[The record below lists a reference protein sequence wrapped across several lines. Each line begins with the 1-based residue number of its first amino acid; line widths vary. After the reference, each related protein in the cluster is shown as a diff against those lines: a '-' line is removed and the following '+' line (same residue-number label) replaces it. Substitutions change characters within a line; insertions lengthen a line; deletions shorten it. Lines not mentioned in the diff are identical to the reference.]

1 MQMKSAEDSERV
13 WFVTGASSGFG
24 HAVSRAVLQRGE
36 RVVATGRESDVLE
49 ALVAEFPGHALAL
62 RLDVADGSAAREAVN
77 QAVKQFGRL
86 DVVFNN
92 AGYGHIGS
100 VEELTDEELRRQ
112 LDVNL
117 FGVIHVTR
125 AALPHLRKQRRGH
138 LVQMSSLN
146 GIEGLPGGAYYTAS
160 KFAIEGFSESL
171 AAEVAHLGIHVT
183 IVEPGPF
190 RTRFLDR
197 SAKWAKPMPDYA
209 ESVGKSREMLR
220 QLNGTQ
226 PGDPARAAQA
236 IIEAVDADKPPL
248 RLPLGRMAFEHIR
261 TSLDAEL
268 AELDTWAELGMAADF
283 PTKGGSS
290 DQGPGGSRQ
299 PATATKPTQ
308 RAHEDLVRRAYT
320 AFNDRKVDAGAARW
334 WMLFVMAGM
343 ITASVALLH
352 ATASAAP
359 SRAPH
364 WVRCNKIYGSPLC
377 ISVIGHLDDQADISV
392 WYSKNSGPERSVR
405 LYLERCESAKTRALV
420 AQGKV
425 EAGGTIDGSKTRYIY
440 RNSCWIGVMRVLNQ
454 RFVTGELLTRPK

>member
-1 MQMKSAEDSERV
+1 MQMKSAKDSERV

-24 HAVSRAVLQRGE
+24 HAVSRAALQRGD
-36 RVVATGRESDVLE
+36 RVVATDRESDVLE

-62 RLDVADGSAAREAVN
+62 HLDVADASAARETVK

-171 AAEVAHLGIHVT
+171 AAEVAHLGIKVT

-197 SAKWAKPMPDYA
+197 SARWAKPMPDYA

-236 IIEAVDADKPPL
+236 IIEAVGADKPPL

-261 TSLDAEL
+261 TSLDTEL
-268 AELDTWAELGMAADF
+268 AELDTWADLGMAADF
-283 PTKGGSS
+283 PT
-290 DQGPGGSRQ
+290 
-299 PATATKPTQ
+299 AAKPTQ

-320 AFNDRKVDAGAARW
+320 AFNDRKVDAGAALLAPDVDW
-334 WMLFVMAGM
+334 PNAAEGGFVHGRDQVRKHWNQQFAQ
-343 ITASVALLH
+343 VAPRIEVGEV
-352 ATASAAP
+352 TEQ
-359 SRAPH
+359 RDG
-364 WVRCNKIYGSPLC
+364 R
-377 ISVIGHLDDQADISV
+377 
-392 WYSKNSGPERSVR
+392 
-405 LYLERCESAKTRALV
+405 
-420 AQGKV
+420 V
-425 EAGGTIDGSKTRYIY
+425 EAHVRQLVCDLDGKKLSDDRLVHVFTIVNDRIARMEVRPAGDG
-440 RNSCWIGVMRVLNQ
+440 Q
-454 RFVTGELLTRPK
+454 P